1 MRETNS
7 NTYFQQWLEQLDRM
21 FIGKQKNELYKPRPN
36 RPLWVIYNSGKIH
49 CFPKLLSSSHISST

>member
-7 NTYFQQWLEQLDRM
+7 NTYSQQLLEQLDRM

-36 RPLWVIYNSGKIH
+36 RQLWV
-49 CFPKLLSSSHISST
+49 L